1 MLPMDLQHLDSAGYL
16 GVLVFVNIFYVSL
29 MLILTWLVL
38 HVRKNM
44 TPARPN
50 SEARQVSERSFWAN
64 FVFLQL
70 TLFCKLI
77 TAVIIL
83 IHVFGLTS
91 NTLPIQT
98 LRLFYNASGLF
109 LCIAY
114 FINLY

>member
-1 MLPMDLQHLDSAGYL
+1 MDMQHLDSAGYL

-83 IHVFGLTS
+83 IHVFGITS
-91 NTLPIQT
+91 HTMPIQT